1 MKKTI
6 AIAKLRARPR
16 TQQRMGATSLYL
28 FGSTARNAASKGSDV
43 DVFIEYDPAS
53 DFSLIELV
61 GIKLYLEDELHAPV
75 DVATR
80 DGLHPM
86 LRKSIEQSA
95 IRIF

>member
-1 MKKTI
+1 MKKNA
-6 AIAKLRARPR
+6 AIAKLRAHAKALR
-16 TQQRMGATSLYL
+16 RMGATSLYL
-28 FGSTARNAASKGSDV
+28 FGSTARNEAKRGSDI
-43 DVFIEYDPAS
+43 DVFIEFDPNG

-61 GIKLYLEDELHAPV
+61 GIKLYLEDELHTPV

-86 LRKSIEQSA
+86 LRASIEQSA